1 MWSSL
6 SSGQEARRV
15 SCSEAFFSVRL
26 AGRPERS
33 ADNLVSKTWAPVVST
48 LKGIGI
54 IWARLESVDASC
66 AAFLVGLPCST
77 LRGIISSHETFLRF
91 CPDGTGDERVWQTVR
106 RGDAKRTSDLPRSTR
121 SVGAGEEG
129 DSCGSGLSWS

>member
-1 MWSSL
+1 MTS
-6 SSGQEARRV
+6 RV
-15 SCSEAFFSVRL
+15 VVEAFFSVRL

-66 AAFLVGLPCST
+66 AASLVGLPCST
-77 LRGIISSHETFLRF
+77 LRGTISSHEDFFRF
-91 CPDGTGDERVWQTVR
+91 CPGENGDGQVWQVDS
-106 RGDAKRTSDLPRSTR
+106 RGSAKRMSDLPRSTK
-121 SVGAGEEG
+121 SEGAREEG
-129 DSCGSGLSWS
+129 DACGSGPSWSWWNFVLAS